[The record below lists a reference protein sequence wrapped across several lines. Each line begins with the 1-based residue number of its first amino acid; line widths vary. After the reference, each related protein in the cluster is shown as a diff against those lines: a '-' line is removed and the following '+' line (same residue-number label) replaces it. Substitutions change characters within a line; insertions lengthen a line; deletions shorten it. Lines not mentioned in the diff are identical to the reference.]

1 MNKYFKLMLSLL
13 MASSLYGETIT
24 LDTAASGDPGDI
36 TGSCPAEDISDII
49 NFANHTVI
57 DAKGTF
63 GEGWDADK
71 YMFTPTSKG
80 TIKLKFTDSV
90 EGNFKVSFDDCQGG
104 GNIVRSIKKKTH
116 PQTTIVIDEQNLN
129 KTINIGLWSADN
141 GGDYT
146 LSIDFTPDSTENNNT
161 DTNTTQDNNNSDIN
175 TNQPDT
181 NNNAD
186 LELWNNV
193 KPYEGDI
200 VAITLD
206 DNNSV
211 IKLTG
216 SKNPQ
221 KDRASYTY
229 TPADSQDW
237 KGNENFIAQWDMQ
250 AVSPYEI
257 FFVSKSA
264 DDPTITNYI
273 GYVKEIPQIEGY
285 SFDQDIGYWS
295 QDGKVLKDWGRYT
308 YKKVLE
314 DTSKQLTSITQ
325 NIKQDASDI
334 LGIELTSI
342 DYMWVNV
349 YGDVQNIL
357 LIDNIKLVPQDTQQ
371 AQNHA
376 PVVKDLNITTDEDT
390 NVTVTLSGS
399 DEDNDTLD
407 FSIISGPSHGTFDG
421 STYTPS
427 NDFNGTDTIKFK
439 ASDGKADSN
448 EATVNITVNSVN
460 DAPVSTDQ
468 TLSVD
473 QNSSINITLS
483 ATDVDGDDLNYTI
496 TQEPSHGT
504 FNGTTYTPS
513 NDFNGTDT
521 IKFKANDGK
530 ADSNEATITIKVNA
544 ISTTNNGDVI
554 EYTEQQDHDNITC
567 PGELLDELNGID
579 HTRTVKINGTLNKNW
594 DIDIYSFI
602 PKDKNAKLEITLA
615 DADGNNIPFFL
626 TSNCSTLLSQENGK
640 YTIPNKCGILS
651 IIVGCDHTYTEDK
664 KYTLTIKYIK

>member
-80 TIKLKFTDSV
+80 TIKLNFTDSV

-161 DTNTTQDNNNSDIN
+161 DTNTTQDNNNSDVN

-285 SFDQDIGYWS
+285 SFDQDTGYWS

-308 YKKVLE
+308 YKVLG

-371 AQNHA
+371 PQNHA
-376 PVVKDLNITTDEDT
+376 PVVEDLNITTDEDT

-399 DEDNDTLD
+399 DEDNDTLT
-407 FSIISGPSHGTFDG
+407 FNIISGPSHGTLNG

-460 DAPVSTDQ
+460 DAPVSTNQ

-504 FNGTTYTPS
+504 LNGTTYTPS

-615 DADGNNIPFFL
+615 DANGNNIPFFL